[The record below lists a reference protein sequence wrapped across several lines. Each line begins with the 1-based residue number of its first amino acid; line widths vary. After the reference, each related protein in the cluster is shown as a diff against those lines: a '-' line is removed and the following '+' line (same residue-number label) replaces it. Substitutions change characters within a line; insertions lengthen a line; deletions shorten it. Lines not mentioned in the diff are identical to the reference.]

1 MGQERRL
8 ILSGV
13 MEGVRLTLEATG
25 AMSVW
30 KSRGQTLRGTEGR
43 QDGELGV
50 NTPILV
56 LGFEGSVER
65 P

>member
-1 MGQERRL
+1 
-8 ILSGV
+8 